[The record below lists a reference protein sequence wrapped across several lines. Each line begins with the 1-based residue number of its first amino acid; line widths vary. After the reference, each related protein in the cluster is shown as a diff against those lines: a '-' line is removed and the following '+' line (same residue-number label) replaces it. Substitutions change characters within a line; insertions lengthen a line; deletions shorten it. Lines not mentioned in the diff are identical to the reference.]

1 MCGKFKIMNT
11 NTIYK
16 KHIKKRDYAGGVTR
30 EEIKVNNDVDKIWK
44 LSSNENILGP
54 SPLARQAINN
64 SLQNI
69 HEYDFRDDNLLKQ
82 AICETY
88 PELISENL
96 LTANSG
102 IEVLELITRAF
113 LSPGLE
119 CIISHPTFVAYESMI
134 ENEGSKVI
142 NVPLDSEN
150 YTINVNAILNSVNDK
165 TRLVFITNPNNPTG
179 TYTSKKNID
188 YLINNLSKNIV
199 VVYDEVYFHF
209 AHAPDFPRAFD
220 YIKENKNVIGIHSF
234 SKAYGLAGI
243 RLGYGISTPQII
255 SYLENIKRPFIINTL
270 SMVAGIHALKDT
282 DHLTKTIELIKTE
295 KKWLYQKFDKLG
307 VKYWPSQTN
316 FIFIESKIELNNFID
331 GMLSQGIMIRP
342 CNKFGAPKGA
352 RITIGNREA
361 NTALVNAI
369 SNLYKKI

>member
-1 MCGKFKIMNT
+1 MNT
-11 NTIYK
+11 DTIYK
-16 KHIKKRDYAGGVTR
+16 KYIKKRDYAGGVTR
-30 EEIKVNNDVDKIWK
+30 EEIKVNGDVDKIWK

-119 CIISHPTFVAYESMI
+119 CIISNPTFVAYESMI

-150 YTINVNAILNSVNDK
+150 YTINVNDILNSVNDK

-179 TYTSKKNID
+179 TYTSKKKID
-188 YLINNLSKNIV
+188 YLINNLSKDIV

-209 AHAPDFPRAFD
+209 ADAPDFPRAFD

-342 CNKFGAPKGA
+342 CNKFGAPNGA